1 MTVGKFL
8 DLCENRFSQ
17 ICFWTTNR
25 DGGSIEIGLKNPKE
39 FYNDELSWLEID
51 WEEQELSMGVY
62 GEGSESYIADMRAM
76 IADALYDEERDR
88 RLVL

>member
-1 MTVGKFL
+1 MTVEKFL

-17 ICFWTTNR
+17 ICFWTTNQ

-39 FYNDELSWLEID
+39 FYNDELNWFEID

-62 GEGSESYIADMRAM
+62 GDDAELYIADMQAM
-76 IADALYDEERDR
+76 MADALYDKERDR
-88 RLVL
+88 RLGL